1 MYFPDI
7 PILATA
13 ISLIIC
19 WSLFAMFCSFIHET
33 VARTKAERG
42 RFFRDKIIQQLRDR
56 ANEINWG
63 YLMYTHGNLD
73 LLSQKSNAPAS
84 ELSPKLLAQ
93 TFMQVVSNS
102 ALVARHMPE
111 QSTSL
116 ESGRDMNERVLL
128 AFKTAAHKLK
138 YSDVVQMMQT
148 SLQQA
153 SAQAENLSGFV
164 QSSNAMIDKKH
175 VLSELEN
182 NLTLWF
188 EQFNQQC
195 SQWYATITRKR
206 LFYLGLVL
214 AILLN
219 LDSIQLF
226 RHFLNEPNAR
236 TQVIN
241 YYQQNEVTLQKL
253 TQSLSDTTGNT
264 VPDTATLKKIARDI
278 NQINKSAELPI
289 GVSTWFTDPVFNMEA
304 ASDNKGNNKVMEWI
318 IILFLKII
326 GLLLT
331 GFAASIGAPFWF
343 DLLKKVNLKKA

>member
-1 MYFPDI
+1 MYFPYI

-42 RFFRDKIIQQLRDR
+42 RFFRDKITQQLRDR

-84 ELSPKLLAQ
+84 EISPKLLAQ

-111 QSTSL
+111 LSTSL
-116 ESGRDMNERVLL
+116 ESGRDMNERILL
-128 AFKTAAHKLK
+128 AFKTAAQKLK
-138 YSDVVQMMQT
+138 YSDVVQMLQT

-153 SAQAENLSGFV
+153 SAQTENLSGFV
-164 QSSNAMIDKKH
+164 QSGNAMIDKKH
-175 VLSELEN
+175 ILSELEN

-214 AILLN
+214 AIILN

-241 YYQQNEVTLQKL
+241 YYQQNEATLKML

-278 NQINKSAELPI
+278 NQINKTAELPI
-289 GVSTWFTDPVFNMEA
+289 GVSTWCTDPVFNMKV
-304 ASDNKGNNKVMEWI
+304 ASDKNSNNKFMEWI
-318 IILFLKII
+318 FIVFLKII

>member
-128 AFKTAAHKLK
+128 AFKTAAYKLK

-153 SAQAENLSGFV
+153 SAQSENLSGFV
-164 QSSNAMIDKKH
+164 QSGNAMIDKKH
-175 VLSELEN
+175 ILSELEN

-214 AILLN
+214 ALLLN

-241 YYQQNEVTLQKL
+241 YYQQNEATLQKL
-253 TQSLSDTTGNT
+253 NQSLSDTTGNT
-264 VPDTATLKKIARDI
+264 FPDTATLKKIAIDI
-278 NQINKSAELPI
+278 KQLNKTAELPI
-289 GVSTWFTDPVFNMEA
+289 GASTWCTDPVFNMKV
-304 ASDNKGNNKVMEWI
+304 ASDKNSNNKFMEWI
-318 IILFLKII
+318 CIVFLKII